1 MKGWFLFFIVLAFVA
16 FSIPDLSDASDH
28 GSGSDAFADAAVN
41 GATDNPYAVYA
52 PAPNAQGYF
61 PAPNAQGYSPAP
73 DAQGYTPAP
82 NAQGYTPAPDAQGYS
97 PDAQVSG
104 IYANGN
110 CFNTHA
116 RFRQGLSFAG
126 PCDWLP
132 KGAICLIYSDDYR
145 WVVSDYRINCFPVF
159 VGVSNGR
166 PIELIR
172 CYSADYY
179 HVLGTSLIMSVPRP
193 GPFL

>member
-52 PAPNAQGYF
+52 
-61 PAPNAQGYSPAP
+61 
-73 DAQGYTPAP
+73 PAP